1 MSEVM
6 MQSGQFLVE
15 QLLWLNYWTV
25 SILALGCVLCDPHE
39 LRSISSHLQL
49 HVRPT
54 FNLFPCTIC
63 LLYKIIMG
71 GCRHKVL

>member
-1 MSEVM
+1 M
-6 MQSGQFLVE
+6 VE
-15 QLLWLNYWTV
+15 LLDGIYL
-25 SILALGCVLCDPHE
+25 SIGMCDPHE

-63 LLYKIIMG
+63 LLYKVIMG